1 MRLNFLLSLL
11 TDVQQF
17 LDGSLYK
24 ANSLIVSYKLGFEAQ
39 AFSGLLAAVTK
50 QAKGDSLM
58 AALTEHY
65 LGLPEKQRAAILR
78 QIEVDVQR
86 SLQDFQRH
94 TNQVFY
100 LAREKV
106 STIFDQHVLSLQQR
120 QLLPESYVQLYHL
133 VSIDIYLTQ

>member
-1 MRLNFLLSLL
+1 
-11 TDVQQF
+11 
-17 LDGSLYK
+17 
-24 ANSLIVSYKLGFEAQ
+24 
-39 AFSGLLAAVTK
+39 
-50 QAKGDSLM
+50 M

-65 LGLPEKQRAAILR
+65 LGLPEKQRAAILK

-100 LAREKV
+100 LARDKV

-120 QLLPESYVQLYHL
+120 QLLPESYAQLYHL
-133 VSIDIYLTQ
+133 NFGGFADEALVAKAVDDGQKTQMLLPILAAIKDYQNEDD

>member
-1 MRLNFLLSLL
+1 
-11 TDVQQF
+11 
-17 LDGSLYK
+17 
-24 ANSLIVSYKLGFEAQ
+24 
-39 AFSGLLAAVTK
+39 
-50 QAKGDSLM
+50 M

-65 LGLPEKQRAAILR
+65 LGLPEKQRAAILK

-100 LAREKV
+100 LARDKV

-120 QLLPESYVQLYHL
+120 QLLPESYAQLYHL
-133 VSIDIYLTQ
+133 VSDILLTLQNFGGFADEALVAKAIDGGQKTKMLLPILTAIKDYQNEDD

>member
-1 MRLNFLLSLL
+1 
-11 TDVQQF
+11 
-17 LDGSLYK
+17 
-24 ANSLIVSYKLGFEAQ
+24 
-39 AFSGLLAAVTK
+39 
-50 QAKGDSLM
+50 M

-65 LGLPEKQRAAILR
+65 LGLPEKQRAAILK

-100 LAREKV
+100 LARDKV

-120 QLLPESYVQLYHL
+120 QLLPESYAQLYHL
-133 VSIDIYLTQ
+133 VSDILLTLQNFGGFADEALVAKAIDDGQKTKMLLPILTAIKDYQNEDD

>member
-1 MRLNFLLSLL
+1 
-11 TDVQQF
+11 
-17 LDGSLYK
+17 
-24 ANSLIVSYKLGFEAQ
+24 
-39 AFSGLLAAVTK
+39 
-50 QAKGDSLM
+50 M
-58 AALTEHY
+58 AALTEYY
-65 LGLPEKQRAAILR
+65 LALPEKQRAAILR

-120 QLLPESYVQLYHL
+120 AALPESYVQLFHL
-133 VSIDIYLTQ
+133 VSNTLSLTN